1 MTGLIAGQTLLRYPY
16 EVRDE
21 KEYFADIPD
30 IKINKE
36 MLDFAKHIVQSKAGH
51 FEPEKFEDRYEPAL
65 KELIKRKAAGEKI
78 EPPKKDKPSNVVS
91 LMDALKRS
99 VEAERGGKKGA
110 AVGKP
115 AERRRK
121 TAGHTQRRATAKK
134 VRKAG

>member
-1 MTGLIAGQTLLRYPY
+1 
-16 EVRDE
+16 
-21 KEYFADIPD
+21 
-30 IKINKE
+30 

-99 VEAERGGKKGA
+99 VEAERGGKGA
-110 AVGKP
+110 AVTKS

-121 TAGHTQRRATAKK
+121 AAGHAQRRATTKK